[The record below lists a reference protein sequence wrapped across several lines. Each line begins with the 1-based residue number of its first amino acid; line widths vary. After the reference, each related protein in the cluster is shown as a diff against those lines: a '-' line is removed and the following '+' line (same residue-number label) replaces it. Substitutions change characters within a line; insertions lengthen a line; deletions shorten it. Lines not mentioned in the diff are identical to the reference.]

1 MKCKHTNTRKLFWSN
16 SNPNR
21 WERTEYSICLDCGM
35 AVGLQP
41 LILEVKDKKKTL
53 QEKTKDALNVKENN
67 NDNKTR
73 IYNNANR
80 N

>member
-53 QEKTKDALNVKENN
+53 PEKTKDALNVYDGGSE
-67 NDNKTR
+67 
-73 IYNNANR
+73 
-80 N
+80 